1 MSSDEA
7 KRSFLKF
14 SACAEPNLISNLDNL
29 VTPSTNFA
37 ISSPNSFF
45 IKSNETS
52 LSSTTS

>member
-29 VTPSTNFA
+29 VTPSTNFE

-45 IKSNETS
+45 IKSSETS